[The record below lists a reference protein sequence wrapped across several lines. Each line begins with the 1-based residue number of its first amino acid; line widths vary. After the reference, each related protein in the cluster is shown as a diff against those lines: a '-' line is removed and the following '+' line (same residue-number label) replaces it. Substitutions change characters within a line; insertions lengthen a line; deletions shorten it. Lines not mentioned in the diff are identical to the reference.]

1 MRTSTALRALE
12 PNNRRW
18 IEAAL
23 AREHHGLC
31 TLRDVL
37 EMLLSGRAHLWS
49 DTEACVVTTINT
61 YPQGK
66 VWVVWLAGG
75 KLESVLKLS
84 EGFHRAALAHDCRV
98 VEIHGRRGWERVLR
112 SRGFK
117 AEKVLLSRDIPPL
130 PDDED
135 KA

>member
-1 MRTSTALRALE
+1 MRAGTALRALE
-12 PNNRRW
+12 PDNRRW

-37 EMLLSGRAHLWS
+37 EMLLTGRAHLWS
-49 DTEACVVTTINT
+49 DTKACIVTTIHE

-66 VWVVWLAGG
+66 VWVLWLAGG
-75 KLESVLKLS
+75 DLESVLKLGD
-84 EGFHRAALAHDCRV
+84 EMYGAAEAAGCRV

-117 AEKVLLSRDIPPL
+117 AEKVLLSKDL
-130 PDDED
+130 GD